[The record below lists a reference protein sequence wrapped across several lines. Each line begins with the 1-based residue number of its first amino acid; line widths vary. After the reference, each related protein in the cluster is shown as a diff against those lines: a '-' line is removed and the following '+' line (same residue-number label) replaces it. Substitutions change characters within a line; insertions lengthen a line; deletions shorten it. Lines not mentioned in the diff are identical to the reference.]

1 MGSKGI
7 GVLLFIFV
15 PQLCVVVFALSSSP
29 LHQHKSSEKGN
40 LEYVFPLKSN
50 SKDKNSRGINTYE
63 HNIKGTDSKN
73 DTSKIA
79 IEHIN
84 KIAHGIRR
92 ASTGAGGSST
102 GARPTNP
109 GENGGRG
116 TSTQGGGNY
125 IPVYAAGAANNRH
138 PYHRGAANSNRIQVH
153 TLIVATM
160 ASLLQLY
167 GVFRCGL
174 NTN

>member
-29 LHQHKSSEKGN
+29 LHQHKSSGF
-40 LEYVFPLKSN
+40 LQ
-50 SKDKNSRGINTYE
+50 DKNSRGINTYE